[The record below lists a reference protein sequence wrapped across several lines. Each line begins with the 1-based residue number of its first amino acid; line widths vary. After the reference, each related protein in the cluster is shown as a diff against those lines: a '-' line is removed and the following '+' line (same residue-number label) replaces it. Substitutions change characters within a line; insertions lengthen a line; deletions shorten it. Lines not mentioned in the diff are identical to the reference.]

1 MQSAHAARRTNSFIG
16 GVPSPKGKVP
26 QNYSIVNTEALY
38 KAKYFLL
45 YSKAKNDRLNMYKNV
60 TVWEAVFY
68 ERFVATAFF

>member
-1 MQSAHAARRTNSFIG
+1 MPGAQTLLLAGCLHQ
-16 GVPSPKGKVP
+16 KGKVP

>member
-1 MQSAHAARRTNSFIG
+1 MQSEHARRTNSFIG
-16 GVPSPKGKVP
+16 GVHSPKGKVP

>member
-1 MQSAHAARRTNSFIG
+1 MQSEHARRTNSFIG
-16 GVPSPKGKVP
+16 GVPSQKGKVP

-68 ERFVATAFF
+68 ERFVETAFF

>member
-1 MQSAHAARRTNSFIG
+1 MQSDPARRINSFIG
-16 GVPSPKGKVP
+16 GVPSLKGKVP

-60 TVWEAVFY
+60 TVWEAVLY

>member
-1 MQSAHAARRTNSFIG
+1 MQSEHARRTNSFIG
-16 GVPSPKGKVP
+16 GVPSLKGKVP

-45 YSKAKNDRLNMYKNV
+45 YSKAKNDRLNIYKNV
-60 TVWEAVFY
+60 TVWEAVIY

>member
-1 MQSAHAARRTNSFIG
+1 MQSEHARRTNSFIG

-68 ERFVATAFF
+68 ERFVATDFF

>member
-1 MQSAHAARRTNSFIG
+1 MQSEHARRTNSFIG
-16 GVPSPKGKVP
+16 GVPSLKGTVP

-45 YSKAKNDRLNMYKNV
+45 YSKAKNDRLNMYKSV

>member
-1 MQSAHAARRTNSFIG
+1 MQSEHARRTNSFIG

-60 TVWEAVFY
+60 TVRESVFY
-68 ERFVATAFF
+68 ERFVETAFF

>member
-1 MQSAHAARRTNSFIG
+1 MQSDPARRTNSFIG
-16 GVPSPKGKVP
+16 GVPSLKGKVL